1 MRTIAFVVLWTAT
14 AFLTASLVKANEL
27 NYMLPDELFTGAKHC
42 VVLDK
47 TTNPWRLRSV
57 NCSVLKKES
66 EELGKL
72 IKRKFGK

>member
-1 MRTIAFVVLWTAT
+1 MRTIAFVVLWTSA

-47 TTNPWRLRSV
+47 TTNPWRLRPV
-57 NCSVLKKES
+57 NCSALKKERS
-66 EELGKL
+66 KLQQLIEGKY
-72 IKRKFGK
+72 K